1 MDMISIDAEQF
12 FQHMESHY
20 DQLFKSVSDVTLSD
34 INSFKTVS
42 IFQVSFTLL
51 YSSLVYEL

>member
-1 MDMISIDAEQF
+1 MISIDAEQF

-20 DQLFKSVSDVTLSD
+20 DQLFKSVSDVALSD

-42 IFQVSFTLL
+42 IFQV
-51 YSSLVYEL
+51 